1 MKGEVIFGTGA
12 FRDRRVYHARSRT
25 AQGTTVMR
33 LAVYAKGGNLA
44 GYVFNDRHGMPR
56 NVLFEA
62 PWYQHDP
69 DMVRLGDKTFDY
81 YGGNDARKRVASVG
95 GSSLCFPVFGPGTM
109 AATGGLHGEA
119 NIVKW
124 EMTRNERTYFSMEA
138 RLPIT
143 GWHLRRT
150 FRFRPGDSAV
160 NVVTDYDNLGDT
172 PKNITWA
179 EHMNFGEFAL
189 QSRLYLPPRTNV
201 HNNPTQF
208 HAEHSLFREGGKS
221 AWPFAEGRAGQ
232 QVDMTTFGVPGRGNM
247 PQSDFTAQV
256 IDKSNP
262 DGWFIL
268 HNARLGIA
276 MTVVWPRDEAPFLG
290 RWIEN
295 RARTF
300 SPWDGRTQVMGLEW
314 ARSPFAGGLD
324 AAVTMQSLDGNP
336 TYLTIPAHGSFSTQ
350 FWMKAIA
357 ADEIRDPVEFI
368 SNHRVG

>member
-1 MKGEVIFGTGA
+1 MKGELIFGTGA

-33 LAVYAKGGNLA
+33 LAVYAHGGNLA
-44 GYVFNDRHGMPR
+44 EYVVKDRDGKSR
-56 NVLFEA
+56 NILFEA
-62 PWYQHDP
+62 PWDQHDP
-69 DMVRLGDKTFDY
+69 NVVELGNEKFKY
-81 YGGNDARKRVASVG
+81 YGGDDVRKRVASVG

-119 NIVKW
+119 NIVTWK
-124 EMTRNERTYFSMEA
+124 MTRNKQTCFSMEA
-138 RLPIT
+138 QLPIT

-150 FRFRPGDSAV
+150 FRFHPGDSAV
-160 NVVTDYDNLGDT
+160 NVVTDYDNLGNT
-172 PKNITWA
+172 SKNITWA

-201 HNNPTQF
+201 HNNPKQF
-208 HAEHSLFREGGKS
+208 HVEHSLFREGGKS
-221 AWPFAEGRAGQ
+221 AWPFAEGRDERQ
-232 QVDMTTFGVPGRGNM
+232 IDMTTFGVPGRDNM

-276 MTVVWPRDEAPFLG
+276 MTVVWPREEAPFLG

-324 AAVTMQSLDGNP
+324 DAVAMQSLDGNP
-336 TYLTIPAHGSFSTQ
+336 TYLTIPARGSFSTQ
-350 FWMKAIA
+350 FEMRASA
-357 ADEIRDPVEFI
+357 ADEIRDPLEFMK
-368 SNHRVG
+368 NYRPG

>member
-1 MKGEVIFGTGA
+1 MT
-12 FRDRRVYHARSRT
+12 ST

-44 GYVFNDRHGMPR
+44 EYVFSDRHGMPR
-56 NVLFEA
+56 NILFEA

-81 YGGNDARKRVASVG
+81 YGGDDARKRVASVG

-119 NIVKW
+119 NIVTW
-124 EMTRNERTYFSMEA
+124 EMTRSGRTHFSMEA
-138 RLPIT
+138 QLPIT

-150 FRFRPGDSAV
+150 FRFRSGDSAV
-160 NVVTDYDNLGDT
+160 NVATKYTNLGDA

-189 QSRLYLPPRTNV
+189 ESRLYLPPRTNV

-208 HAEHSLFREGGKS
+208 HAEHSLFKEGGQS
-221 AWPFAEGRAGQ
+221 AWPFAEGRDGQ
-232 QVDMTTFGVPGRGNM
+232 KIDMTTFRVPGRDNM

-256 IDKSNP
+256 IEESNLF
-262 DGWFIL
+262 GWFIL

-276 MTVVWPRDEAPFLG
+276 MTVVWPREEAPFLG

-314 ARSPFAGGLD
+314 ARSPFAGGLK
-324 AAVTMQSLDGNP
+324 AAEEMKSLNGNP
-336 TYLTIPAHGSFSTQ
+336 TFLTVPAHGSFSTR
-350 FWMKAIA
+350 FWMRATA
-357 ADEIRDPVEFI
+357 ADEIRDPLEFVK
-368 SNHRVG
+368 NFRFG